1 MASDGVKTIGLV
13 LENRAR
19 AVHHPP
25 LLDGAMI
32 GLALAIGLASRA
44 RAVHH
49 HHLLD
54 GATIGHPQAG
64 TLLPVNLA
72 RVAPPPQAA
81 GVTTGGPPAVANR
94 ENQNQASLMTFGM
107 VAGDSRDGGDQTPQA
122 GRVESPVVVAAA
134 ADGALLENPE
144 RVDLVVGTDGEAH
157 LDGAPLENPV
167 RVDLAEVDT
176 DGVVG
181 EDEGKAER
189 VRKVVRDRNRN
200 LPRGDIGFG

>member
-1 MASDGVKTIGLV
+1 MKTIGLV

-54 GATIGHPQAG
+54 GAMIGHPQAG

-134 ADGALLENPE
+134 ADGALLENP
-144 RVDLVVGTDGEAH
+144 
-157 LDGAPLENPV
+157 V